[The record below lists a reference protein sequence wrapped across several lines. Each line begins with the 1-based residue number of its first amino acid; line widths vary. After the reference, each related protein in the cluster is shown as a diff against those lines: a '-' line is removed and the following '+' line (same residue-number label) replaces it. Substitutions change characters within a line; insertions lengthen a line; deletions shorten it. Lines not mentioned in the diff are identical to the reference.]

1 MKGIALSSA
10 LLVIGFGLMT
20 SSSAQ
25 VTGSAHVKLSQLEP
39 AAEEA
44 LWSREKDYPVAYPM
58 ELAMDGVTGCAVLE
72 VKVDSDGDTD
82 AIELV
87 SGVPSREMK
96 FSAPKLVR
104 SWEWVNRTERPNAA
118 ETKLIR
124 LDFCMERG
132 DESVAIAACEAQAK
146 LECR

>member
-1 MKGIALSSA
+1 
-10 LLVIGFGLMT
+10 MT
-20 SSSAQ
+20 SSLAQ
-25 VTGSAHVKLSQLEP
+25 VVGNAHVKLTQLEP
-39 AAEEA
+39 AAEQA
-44 LWSREKDYPVAYPM
+44 LWSREKDFPVAYPI
-58 ELAMDGVTGCAVLE
+58 ELAMDGITGCAVLE

-104 SWEWVNRTERPNAA
+104 SWDWVNRTERPNAA

-132 DESVAIAACEAQAK
+132 DESAAIAACEAQAK